1 MENPFIIT
9 GKIKPEY
16 FCDREVEAERII
28 RKVTLSYIDIVQYAM
43 SNSSILFLFVWI
55 ASLLLEE
62 YKKYLL

>member
-28 RKVTLSYIDIVQYAM
+28 RKVTDIVQYAM

>member
-28 RKVTLSYIDIVQYAM
+28 RKVTIELYRYSTVCT
-43 SNSSILFLFVWI
+43 
-55 ASLLLEE
+55 SL
-62 YKKYLL
+62 KKVVI

>member
-16 FCDREVEAERII
+16 FCNREGEAERII
-28 RKVTLSYIDIVQYAM
+28 RKVTIFNPELGDLAKIGHGEVITWL
-43 SNSSILFLFVWI
+43 I
-55 ASLLLEE
+55 SLLLEE